1 MTTTTRI
8 DRSPIAPLLL
18 LLAGLTALV
27 AAALWYLMFP
37 SKVTIAWSILGVGVA
52 LLVLAFIL
60 SPSLLRDL
68 LTSRKSWLW
77 INDVLLVLGIIG
89 IGVLLTHIAHRRN
102 FRYDFTRDQLFSI
115 SDKTIKV
122 MRGLKSD
129 VMVTA
134 FYPTGAIETG
144 MIKDLLEEYKR
155 QSDRFQYKIVD
166 PRRDPVTTK
175 AMNVTQV
182 GTVIVQCETSRKD
195 IFEHEIFIRPNP
207 YLARQETPKFQGEQA
222 ITSAIV
228 NVTSGVRRKI
238 QFVKGH
244 GEPGLTVFNQRGL
257 AGLHQYLIKE
267 NFDAGEVSLTE
278 GVSTDTQILAI
289 VAPEQAFHPG
299 EISVLREFVNT
310 RKGHLFVALDQ
321 RTKCPELLKFLSD
334 TYGIWFNDELLI
346 NPQAAM
352 QSPTAVV
359 PEYQYHRIVQDQ
371 MQRNSGVLMDGV
383 RGLNVENKEN
393 WTSTPFLRSS
403 DGIFAKRNLLAN
415 GGRVTLAF
423 DPQNDVRGPFTLGVA
438 LEGKGV
444 ASGTRA
450 VLFGDADFASN
461 VLLQVQGNG
470 DLLMNAFNWLA
481 GQEEMISIRPKSVE
495 FSPVILDQDAANRIL
510 IICVVVAPLLVLL
523 IGGGVWWSRRR
534 V

>member
-1 MTTTTRI
+1 MTTTHRI
-8 DRSPIAPLLL
+8 DRSSVAPLFL
-18 LLAGLTALV
+18 LLAGLTALI
-27 AAALWYLMFP
+27 ASALWYLMFP
-37 SKVTIAWSILGVGVA
+37 SKVTIAWYILGAGVV
-52 LLVLAFIL
+52 LTILAFIL

-77 INDVLLVLGIIG
+77 INDALLILGIVG

-122 MRGLKSD
+122 LRGLKND
-129 VMVTA
+129 VMITA
-134 FYPTGAIETG
+134 FYPTGAVETG
-144 MIKDLLEEYKR
+144 MIKDLLDEYKR
-155 QSDRFQYKIVD
+155 QTDRLQYKIVD

-182 GTVIVQCETSRKD
+182 GTIIVQCDTSRKD
-195 IFEHEIFIRPNP
+195 IFEHEIFIRPSP
-207 YLARQETPKFQGEQA
+207 FMGRQETPKFQGEQA

-228 NVTSGVRRKI
+228 NVTSGVRRKV

-257 AGLHQYLIKE
+257 AGLHQYLVKE
-267 NFDAGEVSLTE
+267 NFDASEVALTE
-278 GVSTDTQILAI
+278 GIPTDTQIVAV
-289 VAPEQAFHPG
+289 VAPEQAFHPN
-299 EISVLREFVNT
+299 EIQVLRDFVNN

-321 RTKCPELLKFLSD
+321 RTKCPELLKFLSE
-334 TYGIWFNDELLI
+334 TYGVSFNDELLI
-346 NPQAAM
+346 NPQGAM
-352 QSPTAVV
+352 QSPTAIV
-359 PEYQYHRIVQDQ
+359 PEYLHHRIVQEQ
-371 MQRNSGVLMDGV
+371 MERNSGVLMDGA
-383 RGLNVENKEN
+383 RGLNVEARDT
-393 WTSTPFLRSS
+393 WTNTPFLRSP
-403 DGIFAKRNLLAN
+403 DYVFGKRNLLAA

-423 DPQNDVRGPFTLGVA
+423 DPENDVRGPFTLGVA

-450 VLFGDADFASN
+450 VMFGDADFASN
-461 VLLQVQGNG
+461 ILLQVQGNG

-481 GQEEMISIRPKSVE
+481 GQVEMISIRPKSVE

-523 IGGGVWWSRRR
+523 VGGGVWWSRRR